1 MRSSF
6 IAAIISIF
14 CTVALGQSDGYV
26 ASSNTRGLAPLNT
39 FLSSD
44 IDHINLANGGVNI
57 RIPLFSRPGR
67 GLNTGAAL
75 LYSSKFWVQKPNFN
89 LNGGLTNIFWSHGTD
104 FTFQTT
110 PAGHLDFNE
119 QDYECQFLSG
129 GTTYNYSEDVFTA
142 FIYRAADG
150 SSYRFPNGHTDLLPD
165 YGRHCAPTAV
175 NEPGLSD
182 DGSMLLDTRTHPWIL
197 YHKDGTKECVEP
209 FTGRYPC
216 PSSAFLID
224 TNGNVVNSSDTIG
237 RAITV
242 TYGQGGT
249 ITVSVKDSNG
259 SIQNYTWTIQGG
271 TSTSTQ
277 FPTTTEELA
286 PVVQSTVSSGQIN
299 TLTLPDGRTYVF
311 TFDPVFGEVSKVVLP
326 TGGYIRYDYAT
337 LAAVDKIF
345 KFKSPSVCCNAIDAR
360 RVSARHVS
368 PTGNAADEQHWSFVY
383 DAVASTT
390 TVTDPLGN
398 VTVHTFTAADGTNPS
413 FEVQAQYYQGTSTLL
428 KTETTTWQ
436 NESAK
441 VLFSKINTSN
451 FFQTAL
457 TDWRVG
463 SVVTTLND
471 TNQVK
476 QGTNTYDSYSFTN
489 TSGTETR
496 SRSNLLTKSDYDWGS
511 GASGPLLR
519 QTNFAYLNDNSTY
532 ANLHIIDRVSFKAIC
547 GSSGCGTCTVTSCPN
562 AVAQAQYEFDNYTAG
577 ISASG
582 AVQHGSSYNTA
593 YLTRGNVTA
602 TKQWRNTDGAWLT
615 TRSQYDDAGN
625 IVSTTDPLSHTTQFS
640 YADSWGNTTCLP
652 TGGSAKAFKT
662 QITDAL
668 LHTTKH
674 KYNTCSGTVY
684 SDTDQNNQVTS
695 FSYDKMDRGVQ
706 AIYPDSGQ
714 TSICYSDV
722 AGGTCYS
729 PSNPITAV
737 VTQKITTL
745 PTIKDKISTT
755 VYDGLGRVAQTQLNS
770 DPDGVDYVDTTYD
783 PLGRVS
789 TVSNPYRST
798 SDVTYGI
805 TTIQYDPLGRVSKT
819 IPPDGS
825 SSVNNVSSTYLG
837 NCATV
842 ADQAG
847 KARKSCS
854 DGLGRLTQ
862 AFEDPSSLNYETDYT
877 YDALGNL
884 LTVNQKGGD
893 PNSANWRTRTFTYNS
908 LSQLLSATNPE
919 SGAITYTYDNVG
931 NVLSKTSPA
940 PNQPNPS
947 VTQTINYCHDQ
958 LDRLTSKWYT
968 TPTCGSSSPVA
979 NYFYDQTSYNGLT
992 IGNGI
997 GRRTGMSDPSGAT
1010 AWSHDITANVG
1021 WKTTEAR
1028 TSSGVTKNIVSQ
1040 NNLDGSLASVTYPST
1055 RVVTFTVGTAGRLLS
1070 AVDTGN
1076 SINYVTVAKYAPQ
1089 GALSSFS
1096 NGASINGALTY
1107 NKRLQPL
1114 QMYYTTG
1121 TISPTTLTQLQGGTC
1136 PTTVATILSTDYN
1149 FGLGT
1154 NDNGNVQSISNCRNT
1169 NRTQN
1174 FAYDNLNRIWQSYST
1189 GPAWGEDFIIDPWGN
1204 VTNRNPHAGKT
1215 SYEPLN
1221 AAPATNNKLTGF
1233 GYDAAGNLTQNG
1245 TATYT
1250 YDAENRLVTAGGVTY
1265 TYDGDG
1271 NRVKKSNGTL
1281 YWGNGP
1287 LAESDLSGSST
1298 SWKEYVFFGGN
1309 RLARRDASNSSV
1321 HYFFDDHLGSTS
1333 VVTNS
1338 TGATLEEDLD
1348 YYPYGG
1354 IASGTSSDHYLFTG
1368 KERDSESGLD
1378 YFGARYDASSLGRF
1392 MSPDPG
1398 NLSAIFH
1405 MNDPQSWNGYAYA
1418 RNNPVTY
1425 TDPSGLDYTICDITG
1440 KKCGHL
1446 DDSTFDLEKRG
1457 AQKNGEYFQNGTMFH
1472 FGKDGSKVVD
1482 GTYSWN
1488 GPDIPGNAS
1497 TNLNAMAMIGQGG
1510 TSFVYAGMRQM
1521 AYGAAFSFGF
1531 AQYAIASEA
1540 ISQVA
1545 KLSMLKPLV
1554 SNPQLEAL
1562 VGKLF
1567 QATDSLPGGTAG
1579 AVRFE
1584 QLTGDLLSEAGHFQK
1599 AANIYK
1605 AIDGLVKSGELSVH
1619 DQVIAKELLH
1629 DLNDAAN
1636 FSRAFITG
1644 K

>member
-1 MRSSF
+1 MKPALL
-6 IAAIISIF
+6 AAF
-14 CTVALGQSDGYV
+14 VALFASGSFAQSDGYV

-57 RIPLFSRPGR
+57 RIPLFLRPGR
-67 GLNTGAAL
+67 GVNTGATL
-75 LYSSKFWVQKPNFN
+75 LYSSKFWVQKPIYNV
-89 LNGGLTNIFWSHGTD
+89 NGGLSSINWSHGTD
-104 FTFQTT
+104 FTVQTSA
-110 PAGHLDFNE
+110 AGHLDFNE
-119 QDYECQFLSG
+119 QDYECEFYSG
-129 GTTYNYSEDVFTA
+129 GRTYYYSEEVFTA

-150 SSYRFPNGHTDLLPD
+150 SSYRFPNGHTDFFPD
-165 YGRHCAPTAV
+165 YGRYCAPKAIK
-175 NEPGLSD
+175 EPGLSD

-209 FTGRYPC
+209 FQAHFPC
-216 PSSAFLID
+216 PSSATLID
-224 TNGNVVNSSDTIG
+224 TNGNIVNASDTLG

-249 ITVSVKDSNG
+249 ITVSLKDSNG
-259 SIQNYTWTIQGG
+259 SAQNYTWTIQAG
-271 TSTSTQ
+271 TPNGTTQ
-277 FPTTTEELA
+277 FPTTIEEG
-286 PVVQSTVSSGQIN
+286 VSVIQDSSFAGQIN

-311 TFDPVFGEVSKVVLP
+311 TFDPVFGEVTKLVLP
-326 TGGYIRYDYAT
+326 TGGYIRYDYIT
-337 LAAVDKIF
+337 LAAVDSIYGF
-345 KFKSPSVCCNAIDAR
+345 RTPTSCCNKVDAR
-360 RVSARHVS
+360 RLSARHVS
-368 PTGNAADEQHWSFVY
+368 PTGNASDEQHWSFAY
-383 DAVASTT
+383 DAVANTT

-398 VTVHTFTAADGTNPS
+398 VTVHTFTAADATNPS
-413 FEVQAQYYQGTSTLL
+413 YEIQAQYYQGAGTLL
-428 KTETTTWQ
+428 KTEATTWQ
-436 NESAK
+436 NESATVMFKK
-441 VLFSKINTSN
+441 VNTTN
-451 FFQTAL
+451 YFQTGL
-457 TDWRVG
+457 TDWRVA

-476 QGTNTYDSYSFTN
+476 QAINTYDSYMFTDN
-489 TSGTETR
+489 LGSQTR
-496 SRSNLLTKSDYDWGS
+496 SRSNLLTKSEYDWGS

-519 QTNFAYLNDNSTY
+519 QNNFAYLNDNSTY

-562 AVAQAQYEFDNYTAG
+562 AVAQTQYEFDNYTAG

-668 LHTTKH
+668 SHTTKY

-684 SDTDQNNQVTS
+684 SDTDQNNQITS

-714 TSICYSDV
+714 TSICYSDM

-737 VTQKITTL
+737 VTQKITASL
-745 PTIKDKISTT
+745 NKISTT
-755 VYDGLGRVAQTQLNS
+755 VYDGLGRLAQAQLNS
-770 DPDGVDYVDTTYD
+770 DQDGIDYVDTTYD
-783 PLGRVS
+783 SFGRVS
-789 TVSNPYRST
+789 TLSNPYRST
-798 SDVTYGI
+798 SDGTYGI
-805 TTIQYDPLGRVSKT
+805 TTTQYDPLGRVSKT

-825 SSVNNVSSTYLG
+825 SSTNNVSSTYLG
-837 NCATV
+837 NCVTT
-842 ADQAG
+842 ADEAV

-862 AFEDPSSLNYETDYT
+862 VFEGPNSLNYETDYT

-908 LSQLLSATNPE
+908 LSQLLSANNPE
-919 SGAITYTYDNVG
+919 SGNIAYTYDNAG

-940 PNQPNPS
+940 PNQANS
-947 VTQTINYCHDQ
+947 GVTQTISYCYDQ
-958 LDRLTSKWYT
+958 LNRITGKQYSQQACPLTS
-968 TPTCGSSSPVA
+968 PAAS
-979 NYFYDQTSYNGLT
+979 YFYDQTSYNGLT
-992 IGNGI
+992 IANGI
-997 GRRTGMSDPSGAT
+997 GKRTGMSDGSGAT
-1010 AWSHDITANVG
+1010 AWSYDITANVG

-1028 TSSGVTKNIVSQ
+1028 TINSLTKNIVTQS
-1040 NNLDGSLASVTYPST
+1040 NLDGSLASVTYPST
-1055 RVVTFTVGTAGRLLS
+1055 RAVTFTVGTAGRLLS

-1096 NGASINGALTY
+1096 NGASINGVLTY

-1114 QMYYTTG
+1114 QMYYTAG
-1121 TISPTTLTQLQGGTC
+1121 TISPTTLTQLQGDAC
-1136 PTTVATILSTDYN
+1136 PATVATILSTDYN

-1154 NDNGNVQSISNCRNT
+1154 NDNGNVQSITNCRNT

-1174 FAYDNLNRIWQSYST
+1174 FAYDNVNRITQGYTT
-1189 GPAWGEDFIIDPWGN
+1189 GPAWGEDFIVDPWGN
-1204 VTNRNPHAGKT
+1204 VTNRNPHPGKT

-1245 TATYT
+1245 SATFT
-1250 YDAENRLVTAGGVTY
+1250 YDAENRLITAGGVTY

-1281 YWGNGP
+1281 YWGIGP
-1287 LAESDLSGSST
+1287 LAESDLSGTST
-1298 SWKEYVFFGGN
+1298 SWKEYVFFGGK
-1309 RLARRDASNSSV
+1309 RVARRDASNSSV

-1333 VVTNS
+1333 VATNS

-1354 IASGTSSDHYLFTG
+1354 IAAGTSADHYLFTG
-1368 KERDSESGLD
+1368 KERDTESGLD
-1378 YFGARYDASSLGRF
+1378 YFGARHYGASLGRF
-1392 MSPDPG
+1392 IQADPKVITG
-1398 NLSAIFH
+1398 KRMI
-1405 MNDPQSWNGYAYA
+1405 DPQQWNMYSYT
-1418 RNNPVTY
+1418 RNNPLAYV
-1425 TDPSGLDYTICDITG
+1425 DPDGRELKPADIQLASALTQQLKSEKARIALAPYMGKDHDLVIQRGKLGNDPMQPDRKITG
-1440 KKCGHL
+1440 ETKPGIVPVIHNCSSATSCTDIPAHL
-1446 DDSTFDLEKRG
+1446 GKTSTITIDDSVKQGTGKDDLNGVLGHEISHAGDAGKDPQVYLDEGDREKNKLHDDRSQEKR
-1457 AQKNGEYFQNGTMFH
+1457 ADDFSHDVQQEVKQYEKHESDDQKRE
-1472 FGKDGSKVVD
+1472 D
-1482 GTYSWN
+1482 
-1488 GPDIPGNAS
+1488 
-1497 TNLNAMAMIGQGG
+1497 
-1510 TSFVYAGMRQM
+1510 RR
-1521 AYGAAFSFGF
+1521 
-1531 AQYAIASEA
+1531 EE
-1540 ISQVA
+1540 
-1545 KLSMLKPLV
+1545 KP
-1554 SNPQLEAL
+1554 E
-1562 VGKLF
+1562 
-1567 QATDSLPGGTAG
+1567 
-1579 AVRFE
+1579 
-1584 QLTGDLLSEAGHFQK
+1584 
-1599 AANIYK
+1599 
-1605 AIDGLVKSGELSVH
+1605 
-1619 DQVIAKELLH
+1619 
-1629 DLNDAAN
+1629 
-1636 FSRAFITG
+1636 
-1644 K
+1644 